1 MGYLPRAALDP
12 MLICAPVP
20 SDRALPVIGTR
31 VGKGRFADCWDH
43 VAIAIAEPG
52 SRREVAHARKLGKAA
67 VDFSRLILMDRAA
80 IDHWQHEDS
89 LDQLADFVFWGRD
102 EAQLGKAL
110 GARRLPD
117 TQHWGWTNLPVGD
130 AEALADRAA
139 QLKADHKWLVA
150 TDLRPHSHHFD
161 VLAAARASPSG
172 AGVLEVAGA
181 RVMVFFTSW
190 GDGVFPVYL
199 DVDQDQQPVR
209 IRIQLAPVEPAAKP
223 G

>member
-1 MGYLPRAALDP
+1 
-12 MLICAPVP
+12 LICAQVP
-20 SDRALPVIGTR
+20 SDRALAVIGTR
-31 VGKGRFADCWDH
+31 VGKGRFAECWDH
-43 VAIAIAEPG
+43 VAIALAEPG
-52 SRREVAHARKLGKAA
+52 SRREVAHARKLGKTA

-117 TQHWGWTNLPVGD
+117 TQHWGWTNLAVGD

-139 QLKADHKWLVA
+139 KLKADHKWLLS

-199 DVDQDQQPVR
+199 DVDQDQQPVQV
-209 IRIQLAPVEPAAKP
+209 RIQLAPVEPLP